1 MILNRQQSVWKECWA
16 NYHSI
21 KKQLKVIIQIQR
33 LEAFMIILIWKI
45 CTNVYKR
52 TKKKSMS
59 SLLIT
64 IIRITSI
71 YLRLVTQRNIKI
83 IQSIWV
89 KWGEKH
95 WNILKTCGQSTVEI
109 LKTCSLTC
117 VLKYKT
123 ENINVSYDH

>member
-1 MILNRQQSVWKECWA
+1 MILNQQQSVWKECWA

-21 KKQLKVIIQIQR
+21 KKQLKVIIQTRR

-89 KWGEKH
+89 KWGEKL

-123 ENINVSYDH
+123 ENIPVCRC